1 MVDDNDMKRD
11 DEFEVVPDEPQWAED
26 DAVWADSGESS
37 ASAAPDDADDD
48 GFAVEDGFDD
58 GEPEEPAPAPDP
70 MVNVLLIATMSLI
83 VVLLAT
89 TAGLFIY
96 LSALNKAPRT
106 RAERDVTM
114 WETAVREK
122 PNEANSWASLAYAY
136 SDAGRT
142 EDAISTIRR
151 GAKVI
156 KQESLV
162 LIEADILRAAK
173 RYKDAVKKYD
183 QAEKAIKESRE
194 KANAERRKKGIIKKV
209 DDDALARTY
218 LGRGLA
224 KRRLN
229 DLQGAIA
236 DLKKSVDDKPTQAD
250 VWTLLGDAYRQA
262 GLTKEAAAAYR
273 QTLKYIPDYKPALE
287 GLAKLKE
294 GK

>member
-1 MVDDNDMKRD
+1 MVDDNDMPRE
-11 DEFEVVPDEPQWAED
+11 DEFEVVADEPQWAD
-26 DAVWADSGESS
+26 DEPVWADSGDVS
-37 ASAAPDDADDD
+37 ASDESEDADD
-48 GFAVEDGFDD
+48 GFADDGDFDD
-58 GEPEEPAPAPDP
+58 EESETPAPAPDP

-122 PNEANSWASLAYAY
+122 PNDANSWASLAYAY

-142 EDAISTIRR
+142 DEAIATVRR

-183 QAEKAIKESRE
+183 QAERAIKESRE
-194 KANAERRKKGIIKKV
+194 KANAELRKKGIKAGV
-209 DDDALARTY
+209 DDGSLARAY

-224 KRRLN
+224 KSEIK
-229 DLQGAIA
+229 DLDGAIS
-236 DLKKSVDDKPTQAD
+236 DLEKSVKDAPTQAD
-250 VWTLLGDAYRQA
+250 VWTMLGDLYREA
-262 GLTKEAAAAYR
+262 GQTEQAAAAYKR
-273 QTLKYIPDYKPALE
+273 TLEYIPDYKQALD